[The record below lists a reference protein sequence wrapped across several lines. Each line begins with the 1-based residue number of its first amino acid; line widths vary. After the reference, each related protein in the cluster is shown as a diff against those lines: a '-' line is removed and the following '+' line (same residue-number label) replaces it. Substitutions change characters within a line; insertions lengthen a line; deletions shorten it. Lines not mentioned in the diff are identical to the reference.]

1 MTGKDLAKKLLS
13 IFPDL
18 EYEVA
23 LSLTNAFF
31 ESLKLA
37 MKDGNSVELRGFGI
51 FQPRVCKGVIF
62 VNPKNNQRYYVQEKK
77 RVVFRTGT
85 EFLERLNTS
94 FDAGL
99 DLGTQSF
106 RLILGKLF
114 EDTPYFLLRERENV
128 RLGEG
133 LCESGLIC
141 DAAKERGLSA
151 LSKFKEIL
159 GRYEVKNIKAIG
171 TAVFRKAKNAKE
183 FISQVEKDF
192 GIKIEILSPEEE
204 ARYTLKG
211 VRFGLEI
218 LGFKLRSFVV
228 VDVGG
233 GSTEVIYYKDGA
245 EPITYSLDLGVVA
258 LRDFF
263 SLRYPLSTKALQ
275 SLRDYVRDK
284 LKDLPYTKPEMLVI
298 TGGSASL
305 LGSLDLKLRIYEQRA
320 LHGHRITLDRI
331 AKMAQRLTGMTLSQ
345 LSRVRGMERGRED
358 LVAPA
363 LCVYLELL
371 SYFLLDSAVISEFGI
386 LEATLLSLWGL

>member
-18 EYEVA
+18 EKEVA

-31 ESLKLA
+31 ETLKSA
-37 MKDGNSVELRGFGI
+37 MKDGHSVELRGFGT

-77 RVVFRTGT
+77 RVVFRTGS
-85 EFLERLNTS
+85 EFLERLNTPLMLGLTLGPRPLGLFLES
-94 FDAGL
+94 ISRILHTFSYGRGQML
-99 DLGTQSF
+99 DLGRGF
-106 RLILGKLF
+106 AKAGLF
-114 EDTPYFLLRERENV
+114 VRQQRKEAFLLLKN
-128 RLGEG
+128 
-133 LCESGLIC
+133 
-141 DAAKERGLSA
+141 
-151 LSKFKEIL
+151 FKEIL
-159 GRYEVKNIKAIG
+159 DRYEVKNIKAIG
-171 TAVFRKAKNAKE
+171 TAVFRKAKNAME
-183 FISQVEKDF
+183 FIGEVEKNF
-192 GIKIEILSPEEE
+192 GIKIEVLSPKEE
-204 ARYTLKG
+204 AKYTLKG
-211 VRFGLEI
+211 IKFGLER
-218 LGFKLRSFVV
+218 LDYKPKSFVV

-233 GSTEVIYYKDGA
+233 GSTEVIYYKEDF
-245 EPITYSLDLGVVA
+245 EPIIYSLDLGVVT

-263 SLRYPLSTKALQ
+263 GLRYPLTAKALQ
-275 SLRDYVRDK
+275 SLRDYIRDK
-284 LKDLPYTKPEMLVI
+284 LKELPYTKPEMLVI

-305 LGSLDLKLRIYEQRA
+305 LGSLDLKLKNYDQRA

-331 AKMAQRLTGMTLSQ
+331 AKMAQRLTSMTLSQ

-371 SYFLLDSAVISEFGI
+371 SYFQLDSALISEFGI

>member
-141 DAAKERGLSA
+141 DAAKKRGLSA

>member
-85 EFLERLNTS
+85 EFLERLNTP

-183 FISQVEKDF
+183 FISQVEKDL
-192 GIKIEILSPEEE
+192 GIKIEILTPEEE

-218 LGFKLRSFVV
+218 LGFKPRSFVV

-263 SLRYPLSTKALQ
+263 SLRYPLTTKALQ

>member
-13 IFPDL
+13 TFPDL
-18 EYEVA
+18 ENEVA

-31 ESLKLA
+31 ETLKSA
-37 MKDGNSVELRGFGI
+37 MKDGHSVELRGFGT

-85 EFLERLNTS
+85 EFLERLNTP

-99 DLGTQSF
+99 DLGTQTF
-106 RLILGKLF
+106 RLILGKHF
-114 EDTPYFLLRERENV
+114 EDTPYFLLRERANV

-141 DAAKERGLSA
+141 EAAKERGFSA
-151 LSKFKEIL
+151 LKNFKEIL
-159 GRYEVKNIKAIG
+159 DRYEVKNIKAIG
-171 TAVFRKAKNAKE
+171 TAVFRKAKNAME
-183 FISQVEKDF
+183 FIGEVEKSF
-192 GIKIEILSPEEE
+192 GIKIEVLSPGEE
-204 ARYTLKG
+204 AKYTLKG
-211 VRFGLEI
+211 VKFGLEM
-218 LGFKLRSFVV
+218 LDFKPRSFVV

-233 GSTEVIYYKDGA
+233 SSTKVIYYKEGV

-263 SLRYPLSTKALQ
+263 GLRYPLTTKALQ
-275 SLRDYVRDK
+275 SLRDYIRDK
-284 LKDLPYTKPEMLVI
+284 LKELPYTKPEMLVI

-305 LGSLDLKLRIYEQRA
+305 LGSLDLKLKIYDQRA

-331 AKMAQRLTGMTLSQ
+331 AKMAQRLTSMTLSQ
-345 LSRVRGMERGRED
+345 LSRVRGMERGRGD
-358 LVAPA
+358 LVIPA

-371 SYFLLDSAVISEFGI
+371 SYFQLDSALISEFGI

>member
-18 EYEVA
+18 EKEVV

-31 ESLKLA
+31 ETLKSA
-37 MKDGNSVELRGFGI
+37 MKDGHSIELRGFGI

-77 RVVFRTGT
+77 RVVFRTGSK
-85 EFLERLNTS
+85 FLERLNIP

-99 DLGTQSF
+99 DLGTQTF
-106 RLILGKLF
+106 RLILGKHF
-114 EDTPYFLLRERENV
+114 EDTSYFLLRERANV

-133 LCESGLIC
+133 LCESGFIC
-141 DAAKERGLSA
+141 EAAKERGFYA
-151 LSKFKEIL
+151 LKNFKEIL
-159 GRYEVKNIKAIG
+159 DRYEVKNIKAIG
-171 TAVFRKAKNAKE
+171 TAVFRKAKNAME
-183 FISQVEKDF
+183 FIGEVEKRF
-192 GIKIEILSPEEE
+192 GIKIEVLSPEEE
-204 ARYTLKG
+204 AKYTLKG
-211 VRFGLEI
+211 IKFGLER
-218 LGFKLRSFVV
+218 LDYKPNSFVV

-233 GSTEVIYYKDGA
+233 GSTEVIYYKEDS
-245 EPITYSLDLGVVA
+245 EPIIYSLDLGVVT

-263 SLRYPLSTKALQ
+263 GLRYPLTPKVLQ
-275 SLRDYVRDK
+275 SLRDYIQDK
-284 LKDLPYTKPEMLVI
+284 LKELPYTKPEMLVI

-305 LGSLDLKLRIYEQRA
+305 LGSLDLKLKNYDQRA

-331 AKMAQRLTGMTLSQ
+331 GKMAQRLTSMTLSQ

-358 LVAPA
+358 LVVPA

-371 SYFLLDSAVISEFGI
+371 SYFQLDSALISEFGI

>member
-1 MTGKDLAKKLLS
+1 MTGKDLAKRLLS
-13 IFPDL
+13 TFPDL

-23 LSLTNAFF
+23 LSITNAFF
-31 ESLKLA
+31 ETLKSA
-37 MKDGNSVELRGFGI
+37 MKDGNSVGLRGFGT

-77 RVVFRTGT
+77 RVLFRAAT
-85 EFLERLNTS
+85 ELLERLNTP
-94 FDAGL
+94 FDVGL
-99 DLGTQSF
+99 DLGTQTF
-106 RLILGKLF
+106 RLILGKHF
-114 EDTPYFLLRERENV
+114 EDEPHFLLRERANV

-141 DAAKERGLSA
+141 EAAKERGLSA
-151 LSKFKEIL
+151 LRKFKDIL
-159 GRYEVKNIKAIG
+159 DTYEVKNIKAIG
-171 TAVFRKAKNAKE
+171 TAVFREAKNAKE
-183 FISQVEKDF
+183 FISEVEKNF
-192 GIKIEILSPEEE
+192 GIKIEVLSPEEE

-211 VRFGLEI
+211 VKFGLAM
-218 LGFKLRSFVV
+218 LGLKPRSFIV

-233 GSTEVIYYKDGA
+233 GSTEVIYYKEGV

-275 SLRDYVRDK
+275 SLRDYIRDK
-284 LKDLPYTKPEMLVI
+284 LKELPYTRPEMLVI

-305 LGSLDLKLRIYEQRA
+305 LGSLDLKLKVYEQRA

-331 AKMAQRLTGMTLSQ
+331 AKMAQRLTSMTLSQ

-371 SYFLLDSAVISEFGI
+371 SYFQLDSAVISEFGI